1 MGIEELLGFL
11 VGVACGGL
19 LRYLR
24 GENGT
29 QAAVYDALSARQPE
43 SRTQSAGAIT
53 ASSELGS
60 SPTLEP
66 NAQVVSPAA
75 AATEASLARQSAL
88 GEQTP
93 TPAAAADRGVTQ
105 LAATTESLSASPEVE
120 EKKADLKTAILE
132 ILHASS
138 EGLTLSAIAEK
149 LKRHFAS
156 IIGPVRLL
164 IEEGLI
170 EKQDKIYKIRGPA

>member
-43 SRTQSAGAIT
+43 SRTQSAGAIM

-75 AATEASLARQSAL
+75 AATEASLARQSEL

-93 TPAAAADRGVTQ
+93 TPAAGADRGVAQET
-105 LAATTESLSASPEVE
+105 ATEPSASPEVE

-132 ILHASS
+132 ILRASG

>member
-1 MGIEELLGFL
+1 MGIEELIGFL

-43 SRTQSAGAIT
+43 SHTQSAGAIT
-53 ASSELGS
+53 ESSELVS
-60 SPTLEP
+60 SPTLAPTE
-66 NAQVVSPAA
+66 QGVSPMA
-75 AATEASLARQSAL
+75 AATEASLARQSEL

-93 TPAAAADRGVTQ
+93 TPAAVA
-105 LAATTESLSASPEVE
+105 TESLPASPEVE

-132 ILHASS
+132 ILRASG

>member
-1 MGIEELLGFL
+1 MGIEELIGFL

-75 AATEASLARQSAL
+75 AATEASLARQSEL

-93 TPAAAADRGVTQ
+93 TPAAGADRGVAQET
-105 LAATTESLSASPEVE
+105 AATEPSASPEVE

-132 ILHASS
+132 ILGASG

>member
-1 MGIEELLGFL
+1 
-11 VGVACGGL
+11 
-19 LRYLR
+19 R

-60 SPTLEP
+60 SPTLET

-75 AATEASLARQSAL
+75 AATEASLARQSEL

-93 TPAAAADRGVTQ
+93 TPAAGADRGVAQET
-105 LAATTESLSASPEVE
+105 AATEPSASPEVE

-132 ILHASS
+132 TLRASG